1 MSDLTNEE
9 LLEFLKKAEEENK
22 KGNIKKV
29 KSKDSSSVKRFI
41 KDNNIET
48 GLDKIP
54 TYVIFYTYKRKWSDN
69 IYKEKKV
76 NKIVFFRAF
85 NKLFTQIRTG
95 KQRYYLLDKKSFDL
109 TREGLL
115 EAKYFEESYNAKK

>member
-1 MSDLTNEE
+1 MSDITSEE
-9 LLEFLKKAEEENK
+9 LLSFLESVESDKKT
-22 KGNIKKV
+22 KKV
-29 KSKDSSSVKRFI
+29 KPKDSSSVNRFI
-41 KDNNIET
+41 KDNNVET

-54 TYVIFYTYKRKWSDN
+54 TYVIFYTYKKKWSDS